1 MAQQVLAQAS
11 SNSSPPASP
20 QPPRLRPAPRKQER
34 DPPHYKEIKEAPPP
48 PPPPMATAAAD
59 ENEDLTRAFAGLG
72 GLGVDEAALVSGLGR
87 WRRHPERR
95 AQFRRG
101 FPGFFSASAG
111 AAAGIERCEDE
122 YLRHLEAEFARFK
135 DAAVLWALHPWER
148 DARWAHH
155 VLHGEHH
162 GGGRAAQAHNSHPP
176 PPGVVLVEVA
186 CTRAAD
192 DLLGARRAYQ
202 ALYHRSLEED
212 VAYRVTDA
220 TASLLVGLVTA
231 YRYEGERV
239 SEELA
244 AEEANA
250 LAAAVKAAAPAS
262 AAATARL
269 VQNEQVVRILTTRS
283 KPQLRATFKIY
294 KELHGKP
301 LEEDLAG
308 EPCLQDAVRCL
319 DSPPRYFAEVI
330 GRAFGDDADRQAKA
344 ALTRVVVSRA
354 DADMEEIKDA
364 YAKQHGAKLADVVAK
379 NTHGHYRD
387 ALLAMIG
394 K

>member
-1 MAQQVLAQAS
+1 MEEPYRPGEPPSPNPMPQQVLAQAS

-34 DPPHYKEIKEAPPP
+34 DPQQREIREAPPP
-48 PPPPMATAAAD
+48 TMAAD
-59 ENEDLTRAFAGLG
+59 EQQDLTRAFAGLG
-72 GLGVDEAALVSGLGR
+72 GLGVDEAALVSALGR
-87 WRRHPERR
+87 WRRQPERR

-122 YLRHLEAEFARFK
+122 YLRHLEDEFARLK

-155 VLHGEHH
+155 VLHG
-162 GGGRAAQAHNSHPP
+162 GDGHPP
-176 PPGVVLVEVA
+176 GVLVEVA

-212 VAYRVTDA
+212 VAYRVNDA
-220 TASLLVGLVTA
+220 TAALLVGLVTA
-231 YRYEGERV
+231 YRYEGARV
-239 SEELA
+239 SDELA
-244 AEEANA
+244 AEEAKA
-250 LAAAVKAAAPAS
+250 LAAAVRAAPA
-262 AAATARL
+262 ARL
-269 VQNEQVVRILTTRS
+269 VQNEQVVRILATRS

-301 LEEDLAG
+301 LEEDFAG
-308 EPCLQDAVRCL
+308 EPCLQETVRCL
-319 DSPPRYFAEVI
+319 DSPPKFFAEVI
-330 GRAFGDDADRQAKA
+330 GRALRGDADKQAKA

-354 DADMEEIKDA
+354 DVDMEEMKET
-364 YAKQHGAKLADVVAK
+364 YAKQHGAKLADAVAK
-379 NTHGHYRD
+379 NTHGHYKD

>member
-1 MAQQVLAQAS
+1 MAQQVLAQAN

-20 QPPRLRPAPRKQER
+20 QPPRLRTAPRKQER
-34 DPPHYKEIKEAPPP
+34 DPPQHREVREAPPP
-48 PPPPMATAAAD
+48 AMAAAAAD
-59 ENEDLTRAFAGLG
+59 ENQDLTRAFAGLG
-72 GLGVDEAALVSGLGR
+72 GMGVDEAALVTALGR

-122 YLRHLEAEFARFK
+122 YLRHLETEFARFK

-155 VLHGEHH
+155 VLHGEH
-162 GGGRAAQAHNSHPP
+162 GDGRAAHARHPP
-176 PPGVVLVEVA
+176 GLLVEVA

-202 ALYHRSLEED
+202 AIYHRSLEED

-220 TASLLVGLVTA
+220 TAGLLVGLVTA

-244 AEEANA
+244 AEEAKA
-250 LAAAVKAAAPAS
+250 LAAAVKAAPAS
-262 AAATARL
+262 AAAARL
-269 VQNEQVVRILTTRS
+269 VQNEQVVRILATRS

-294 KELHGKP
+294 KELNGKP
-301 LEEDLAG
+301 LEEDFVG
-308 EPCLQDAVRCL
+308 EPCLQDAVKCL

-344 ALTRVVVSRA
+344 ALTRVVASRA

-364 YAKQHGAKLADVVAK
+364 YAKQHGAKLADAVAK
-379 NTHGHYRD
+379 KTHGHYKD

>member
-1 MAQQVLAQAS
+1 MAQQVLAQAN

-34 DPPHYKEIKEAPPP
+34 DPLQHREVREAPPP
-48 PPPPMATAAAD
+48 AMAAAAD
-59 ENEDLTRAFAGLG
+59 DYQDLTRAFAGMG
-72 GLGVDEAALVSGLGR
+72 GLGVDEATLVTALGR
-87 WRRHPERR
+87 WRHHPERR

-101 FPGFFSASAG
+101 FPGFFSSSAG
-111 AAAGIERCEDE
+111 AAAGFERCEDE

-155 VLHGEHH
+155 VLHGDH
-162 GGGRAAQAHNSHPP
+162 GGAARAHRHHQ

-212 VAYRVTDA
+212 LAYRVTDA
-220 TASLLVGLVTA
+220 TAALLVGLVTA

-244 AEEANA
+244 AEEAKA
-250 LAAAVKAAAPAS
+250 LAAAVKAAPAS
-262 AAATARL
+262 VPSARL
-269 VQNEQVVRILTTRS
+269 VRNEQVVRILATRS

-301 LEEDLAG
+301 LEEDFAG

-319 DSPPRYFAEVI
+319 DSPPKYFAEVI

-344 ALTRVVVSRA
+344 ALTRVVVART
-354 DADMEEIKDA
+354 DVDMEEIKDA
-364 YAKQHGAKLADVVAK
+364 YAKQHGAKLADAVAK
-379 NTHGHYRD
+379 NTHGHYKD

>member
-1 MAQQVLAQAS
+1 MAQQVLAQAN

-34 DPPHYKEIKEAPPP
+34 DPPQHREVREAPPP
-48 PPPPMATAAAD
+48 PPMAAAAD
-59 ENEDLTRAFAGLG
+59 ENQDLTRAFAGMG
-72 GLGVDEAALVSGLGR
+72 GLGVDEATLVTALGR
-87 WRRHPERR
+87 WRRQPERR
-95 AQFRRG
+95 VQFRRG

-155 VLHGEHH
+155 VLHGDH
-162 GGGRAAQAHNSHPP
+162 GGGRAARALRHA

-192 DLLGARRAYQ
+192 DLLGVRRAYQ

-212 VAYRVTDA
+212 LAYRVTDA
-220 TASLLVGLVTA
+220 TAGLLVGLVTA

-244 AEEANA
+244 AEEAKA
-250 LAAAVKAAAPAS
+250 LAAAVKAAPAS
-262 AAATARL
+262 APAARL
-269 VQNEQVVRILTTRS
+269 VQNEQVVRILATRS

-301 LEEDLAG
+301 LEEDFAG
-308 EPCLQDAVRCL
+308 EPCLLQDAVRCL
-319 DSPPRYFAEVI
+319 DSPPKYFAEVI

-344 ALTRVVVSRA
+344 ALTRVVVARA
-354 DADMEEIKDA
+354 DVDMEEIKDA
-364 YAKQHGAKLADVVAK
+364 YAKQHGTKLADAVAK
-379 NTHGHYRD
+379 NTNGHYKD

-394 K
+394 

>member
-1 MAQQVLAQAS
+1 MAQQVLAQVN

-20 QPPRLRPAPRKQER
+20 QPPRLRTAPRKQER
-34 DPPHYKEIKEAPPP
+34 DPPQHREAREAPPP
-48 PPPPMATAAAD
+48 QPAMAAAAD
-59 ENEDLTRAFAGLG
+59 ENQDLTRAFAGLG
-72 GLGVDEAALVSGLGR
+72 GLGVDEAALVTALGR

-155 VLHGEHH
+155 VLHGEH
-162 GGGRAAQAHNSHPP
+162 GDGGRAAHARHPP
-176 PPGVVLVEVA
+176 GLLVEVA

-202 ALYHRSLEED
+202 AIYHRSLEED

-244 AEEANA
+244 AEEAKA
-250 LAAAVKAAAPAS
+250 LAAAVKAAPA
-262 AAATARL
+262 ARL
-269 VQNEQVVRILTTRS
+269 VQNEQVVRILATRS

-301 LEEDLAG
+301 LEEDFAG
-308 EPCLQDAVRCL
+308 EPCLQDAVKCL

-330 GRAFGDDADRQAKA
+330 GRAFGDDADRLAKA
-344 ALTRVVVSRA
+344 ALTRIVVSRA

-364 YAKQHGAKLADVVAK
+364 YTKQHRAKLADAVAK
-379 NTHGHYRD
+379 NTHGHYKD

>member
-1 MAQQVLAQAS
+1 MPQQVLAQAS

-20 QPPRLRPAPRKQER
+20 HPPRLRQAPPRKQER
-34 DPPHYKEIKEAPPP
+34 EALPAAMP
-48 PPPPMATAAAD
+48 AAD
-59 ENEDLTRAFAGLG
+59 EHEELTRAFAGMG
-72 GLGVDEAALVSGLGR
+72 GLGVDETALVTALGR
-87 WRRHPERR
+87 WRRQPERR

-101 FPGFFSASAG
+101 FPCFFSASAG

-122 YLRHLEAEFARFK
+122 YLRHLESEFARFK

-155 VLHGEHH
+155 VLHQGHH
-162 GGGRAAQAHNSHPP
+162 PAG
-176 PPGVVLVEVA
+176 VLVEVA

-212 VAYRVTDA
+212 VAYRVKDA

-231 YRYEGERV
+231 YRYEGTRV

-244 AEEANA
+244 TEEAKA
-250 LAAAVKAAAPAS
+250 LAAAVKAAPA
-262 AAATARL
+262 AKL
-269 VQNEQVVRILTTRS
+269 VQNEQVVRILATRS
-283 KPQLRATFKIY
+283 KPQLRATFKVY

-301 LEEDLAG
+301 LEENFAG
-308 EPCLQDAVRCL
+308 EPCLQEAVRCL
-319 DSPPRYFAEVI
+319 DSPPKYFADVI
-330 GRAFGDDADRQAKA
+330 GRAFRDDADKQAKA

-354 DADMEEIKDA
+354 DSDMEEIKDA
-364 YAKQHGAKLADVVAK
+364 YAKQHGAKLADAVAK
-379 NTHGHYRD
+379 NTHGHYKD